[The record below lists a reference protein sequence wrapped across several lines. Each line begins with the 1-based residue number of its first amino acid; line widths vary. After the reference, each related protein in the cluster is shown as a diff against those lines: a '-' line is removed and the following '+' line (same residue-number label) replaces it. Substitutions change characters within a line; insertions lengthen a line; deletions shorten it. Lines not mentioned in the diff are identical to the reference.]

1 MSRITRQHNDR
12 LAQLGLGEGSV
23 FRIVRRVN
31 GMVQIRSRGNDL
43 VIREELLQ
51 EMEYNDIL

>member
-1 MSRITRQHNDR
+1 MNRIVRQHNER

-31 GMVQIRSRGNDL
+31 GMVQIKSRGNDI

>member
-1 MSRITRQHNDR
+1 MSRITRQHNER

-31 GMVQIRSRGNDL
+31 DMVQIRSRGNDL

>member
-1 MSRITRQHNDR
+1 MSRITRQHNER